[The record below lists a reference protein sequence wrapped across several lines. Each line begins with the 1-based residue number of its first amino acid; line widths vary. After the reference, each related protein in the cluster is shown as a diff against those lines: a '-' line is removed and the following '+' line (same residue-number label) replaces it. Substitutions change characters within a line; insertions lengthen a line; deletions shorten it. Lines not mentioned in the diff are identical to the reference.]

1 MRGWLEEA
9 AAQRLLL
16 TTPSVLLGERLAVYR
31 VEGTTQWYSAFII
44 AHNQTSGEFTVTDD
58 TVLEEHLESPE
69 LVQMRILGEGVG
81 RQRRSRASAS
91 RLPARVERKR
101 RSVSATNTGRGNVSD
116 SQTKSMSPESW
127 ENKLLLLLLIKGWI
141 ESSSPVLQ
149 IFSPTRN
156 SWRLIDVG
164 GEDIWSDARWAE
176 VAEPRLP
183 NL

>member
-101 RSVSATNTGRGNVSD
+101 RSVSATNTGREMF
-116 SQTKSMSPESW
+116 QTVRLSPCHLRAG
-127 ENKLLLLLLIKGWI
+127 K
-141 ESSSPVLQ
+141 
-149 IFSPTRN
+149 TN
-156 SWRLIDVG
+156 SCCCC
-164 GEDIWSDARWAE
+164 
-176 VAEPRLP
+176 
-183 NL
+183 